1 MPERK
6 YAVTIY
12 VAAPGTPLLLDGGT
26 SLPGHMYFSTED
38 ATGNKRSFGFA
49 PIEHGSASG
58 PGRRYDSDVDN
69 YSKPVYART
78 MEITKDQ
85 FDRLN
90 EFGHDAGKFGFNMQY
105 QDVRNNCVDFTWAA
119 LNHAGIHREKH
130 IVLPGSGGPGSEVRV
145 RAPVDVSGKNALRP
159 THNIEDIQS
168 IENPV
173 PHSPVNTEK
182 RNPMPK
188 DQSPM
193 QWLLSDKHR
202 LDQPAHPANGMF
214 RQAMDGVAK
223 LNAEHGVAPSP
234 RDSRFAGSLTVAAT
248 AEGMRGIDH
257 VMLSDDASRAFAVE
271 GNLQSVHGLDR
282 KMAWVETMQALETP
296 LDRSS
301 AAWPQ
306 AEEQGRALVQQQE
319 QQQQQQAQQE
329 IARPSKAPV
338 MSLS

>member
-1 MPERK
+1 MSQGR
-6 YAVTIY
+6 YSVTIF
-12 VAAPGTPLLLDGGT
+12 VAAPGTPLLDGGT
-26 SLPGHMYFSTED
+26 SLPGHMYLSTKVDDRD
-38 ATGNKRSFGFA
+38 AKSHGFA
-49 PIEHGSASG
+49 PAEHGRTNGVGVVAT
-58 PGRRYDSDVDN
+58 DDVKQYQSPL
-69 YSKPVYART
+69 YSRT
-78 MEITKDQ
+78 MEVTKEQ
-85 FDRLN
+85 HDRLE
-90 EFGHDAGKFGFNMQY
+90 EFAENPAIFGFNMQY

-119 LNHAGIHREKH
+119 LNHAGIHRERH
-130 IVLPGSGGPGSEVRV
+130 LVVPAIGGLGPDIRIPTWTE
-145 RAPVDVSGKNALRP
+145 ASGKNALRP
-159 THNIEDIQS
+159 TQNIKDIQS
-168 IENPV
+168 IKDPV
-173 PHSPVNTEK
+173 PHSPMNTEQ

-188 DQSPM
+188 DRSAT
-193 QWLLSDKHR
+193 QWLLSEER
-202 LDQPAHPANGMF
+202 TLDQPAHPANGMF